1 MFDKLLQNFLLG
13 GTVIAITSYLAT
25 FMNPVLG
32 AIFWSYPISI
42 LPSVYYMK
50 TNGKNNKYIAKFLF
64 STTFALILLMFTTFA
79 ISYYLKNAPEK
90 ESIWPSVIKSTMWW
104 VLFSVL
110 YFLFVKYG
118 GYMKHFM

>member
-1 MFDKLLQNFLLG
+1 MP
-13 GTVIAITSYLAT
+13 T
-25 FMNPVLG
+25 
-32 AIFWSYPISI
+32 
-42 LPSVYYMK
+42 VYYMK

-104 VLFSVL
+104 LLFSVL

-118 GYMKHFM
+118 GYTKHFM